1 MITAGNI
8 EKLIKE
14 FFKTKESFAATSNG
28 MDKKVLN
35 DALAAFEKSKVDMSA
50 DLQPGVWRIIM
61 NKPIAKIAVAAVLLV
76 AAVISITL
84 LNKSST
90 PAYAIEQT
98 IEAMRSIYSIHAFTT
113 DWDNSKGEAWVQTNP
128 QTGQEEYYCADQNN
142 FLIVGT
148 PQATYYYY
156 KDENLVRIRN
166 EYMPASE
173 IRFSRFFEDLVK
185 WVQQYKGELSFYP
198 EFDQGL
204 QKEIIMVRASIPTQG
219 DMKEKEFIVRVDSE
233 TKLPISIEML
243 KCGPGQGAKSVDS
256 IEYNAAIPE
265 GVFKFKIPDG
275 AKVVY
280 EDKNGR
286 YGEVNSN

>member
-1 MITAGNI
+1 MKTAENI
-8 EKLIKE
+8 EKLVKA
-14 FFKTKESFAATSNG
+14 FFKTKKSSAAISSQ
-28 MDKKVLN
+28 MDKKVLA
-35 DALAAFEKSKVDMSA
+35 DALAVFEKSKTTESA
-50 DLQPGVWRIIM
+50 DLQPSVWRIIM
-61 NKPIAKIAVAAVLLV
+61 NSSITKLAVAAVLII
-76 AAVISITL
+76 AAVLTITL
-84 LNKSST
+84 LDKSAT

-128 QTGQEEYYCADQNN
+128 QTGQEEYYYADQNN

-166 EYMPASE
+166 EYVPASE

-185 WVQQYKGELSFYP
+185 WVQQHHGELSFYP

-204 QKEIIMVRASIPTQG
+204 QKEIIIVRAFIPTQG
-219 DMKEKEFIVRVDSE
+219 DMKEQEFIVRVDSE
-233 TKLPISIEML
+233 TKLPISIETL
-243 KCGPGQGAKSVDS
+243 KCGPGQGSKSVDG
-256 IEYNAAIPE
+256 IEYNATIPE
-265 GVFKFKIPDG
+265 GIFEFKIPDG